1 MGSTVCRAVAADPDL
16 ELVAAVNPRLAGV
29 GLEQAAGLPGTAIR
43 VAPDLEGLAAAGA
56 QVAVDFT
63 TPSGALDNL
72 RWCAGNGLH
81 AVVGTTGLSAHL
93 DELRSLFSGGRANC
107 ILAPNFA
114 VGAVLMMRFAE
125 LAAPYI
131 DSAEVV
137 ELHHDGKADAPSGTA
152 LLAAERLA
160 AARAASGA
168 GPLSADPTTI
178 QTLPGTRG
186 GEGPGGVRI
195 HSLRLHGLVA
205 HHEVVLSAAGQSLT
219 IRHDSYDRTSFMPG
233 VLLAIKR
240 VSSLPGLT
248 VGLES
253 LLWP

>member
-1 MGSTVCRAVAADPDL
+1 
-16 ELVAAVNPRLAGV
+16 V

-43 VAPDLEGLAAAGA
+43 VAPDLEGLVAAGA